1 MACSPNMQYISVCR
15 RQPVPRLPHLFPNSG
30 ISTADGFPFDGIYL
44 RIGATN
50 CDAAR
55 GELRGATPRLLVVA
69 PQLSAVVNIK
79 ITSRF
84 RRPLVLRQ

>member
-30 ISTADGFPFDGIYL
+30 ISTADGSPFDGIYL

-50 CDAAR
+50 CDAETR
-55 GELRGATPRLLVVA
+55 GELRATTPRLLVVA
-69 PQLSAVVNIK
+69 PQLFAVGNIK

-84 RRPLVLRQ
+84 RRPLV